1 MCEARLTGLPGLGR
15 LYSLLRASG
24 NGYLLAW
31 LQRISGLLL
40 VFYVLLH
47 INTLS
52 ALVEPEVFTRK
63 AQMFSGPLG
72 MSAEWLLAFPV
83 VFHCLNGSR
92 LLVYELFTTR
102 FDRSLRG
109 WVYVLTLTYVGVLG
123 YLMILGNQSVS
134 SHLFWIMV
142 LIGSG
147 FISFILFA
155 RINKGNGSF
164 TWKLHRMTAAAL
176 FLLVPAHM
184 LFMHLNPEVGRNV
197 AIITERMRQP
207 LIILVDVLLLCGVL
221 YHGAYGLIGIV
232 RDYSEKQVLVRVASA
247 AISMVFLFFC
257 YQGVSLIVSV

>member
-197 AIITERMRQP
+197 TIITERMRQP